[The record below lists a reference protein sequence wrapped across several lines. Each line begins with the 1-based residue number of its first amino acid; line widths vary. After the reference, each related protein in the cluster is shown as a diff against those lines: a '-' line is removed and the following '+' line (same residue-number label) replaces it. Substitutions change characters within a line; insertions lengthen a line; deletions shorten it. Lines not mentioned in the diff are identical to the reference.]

1 MYGVNRDEGSIV
13 VAMLFPE
20 LNSQKT
26 VLTKE
31 KVRADIE
38 KLHVSSPHA
47 AEIADFY
54 LKSLKSEDEANQDKL
69 SHYYSYR
76 LTQPLRSRF
85 PFGDCTG
92 WKGVCHIEDVV
103 YLFAVNSSQPEDY
116 KLSKEMLVAWTNFA
130 KTGSPGKLGQQQVEW
145 TEALSTTSHFTN
157 HMNLDSRL

>member
-69 SHYYSYR
+69 R
-76 LTQPLRSRF
+76 
-85 PFGDCTG
+85 
-92 WKGVCHIEDVV
+92 
-103 YLFAVNSSQPEDY
+103 
-116 KLSKEMLVAWTNFA
+116 
-130 KTGSPGKLGQQQVEW
+130 
-145 TEALSTTSHFTN
+145 
-157 HMNLDSRL
+157 